1 MNSPKPAVAPPSFPA
16 LVQTFF
22 AEHLTQQRAL
32 SPRTVAAYRDMFVL
46 FLDFATTRGAKS
58 PAEIKLADIT
68 PNLILAFLDHLEQ
81 VRHNAVRSRNARLAA
96 LRSFLKFAAHRDVTS
111 LHVIERALGVPMKR
125 FERPMLGFMSRE
137 EMLAVIGTPG
147 SSWVSQRDHLLLGLL
162 YNTGARVSEII
173 GVRVSDVVLDSA
185 ACIHLHGK
193 GRKQRTVPLWH
204 SIAKETKAWLKLNPL
219 LGATSALLPNREG
232 QAMTR
237 DNVTKRLALAVAT
250 AAKTTP
256 TLEKRHLSP
265 HTIRHTTAMHLL
277 QSGVD
282 ISVIALWLG
291 HESPS
296 TTHHYVE
303 ADLAMKDRAL
313 ARLQEPDETVLRYRA
328 PDSLLEFLKT
338 L

>member
-1 MNSPKPAVAPPSFPA
+1 MNSPRPAVAPPSFPA
-16 LVQTFF
+16 LVQAFF

-46 FLDFATTRGAKS
+46 FLDFAANQGAKS
-58 PAEIKLADIT
+58 PAEIKLTDIT
-68 PNLILAFLDHLEQ
+68 PDLILAFLDHLEQ
-81 VRHNAVRSRNARLAA
+81 VRHNTVRSRNARLAA

-147 SSWVSQRDHLLLGLL
+147 SNWVSQRDHLLLGML

-173 GVRVSDVVLDSA
+173 GIWVSDVILDSA
-185 ACIHLHGK
+185 ACVHLHGK

-232 QAMTR
+232 EAMTR
-237 DNVTKRLALAVAT
+237 DNVTKRLAVAVAA
-250 AAKTTP
+250 AAKSTP
-256 TLEKRHLSP
+256 SLEKRSLSP

-328 PDSLLEFLKT
+328 SDSLLEFLKT